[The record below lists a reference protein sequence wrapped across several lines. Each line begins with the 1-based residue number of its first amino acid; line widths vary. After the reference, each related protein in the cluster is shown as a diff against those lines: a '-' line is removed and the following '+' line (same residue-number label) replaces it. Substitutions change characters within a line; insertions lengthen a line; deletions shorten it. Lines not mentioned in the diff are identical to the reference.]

1 MSEKRR
7 GEILDEDEISL
18 IDILL
23 FFRKNWIFLVV
34 TTLGLSA
41 LTTIIFLS
49 QPKKYQKK
57 LALQIQPNPIKIS
70 PNLLPNLSI
79 PQLDNNQ
86 AGQLAVTLLGNQ
98 KLDQITSQSRYDNVT
113 QQVNIT
119 LKSTN
124 SQALKDIVQR
134 LLDQI
139 KTSFQPEIQ
148 DNLEQSLDTVELEL
162 NKNQQIL
169 KQIER
174 QIAQSSSEDKARLE
188 ALEEQRANI
197 FVSNT
202 ALEFDQQYLEKV
214 ENDIPNFTRKVLS
227 IEVLSQS
234 EVEQT
239 NSLLQLTILSLI
251 ASFMV
256 AIVTGII
263 RSRISDIQTELAK
276 REVKSNKS
284 EQGAVEIN

>member
-23 FFRKNWIFLVV
+23 FFRKNWIFLIV
-34 TTLGLSA
+34 TTLGLST
-41 LTTIIFLS
+41 LTTMVFLS
-49 QPKKYQKK
+49 QPQKYQKK

-169 KQIER
+169 KQIEM

-214 ENDIPNFTRKVLS
+214 ESDIPGFTKKVLS

-234 EVEQT
+234 KVEQT
-239 NSLLQLTILSLI
+239 NSLLQLIILSLI
-251 ASFMV
+251 ASFIV
-256 AIVTGII
+256 AVVTGII
-263 RSRISDIQTELAK
+263 RSRISDIQIELAK
-276 REVKSNKS
+276 REVESKNS